1 MTPPSPRL
9 PAPERRAHV
18 LECACRVFS
27 QGSYRGTTTA
37 ELARSAGVT
46 EPIIYRHFES
56 KRALY
61 LACLDE
67 IWSALR
73 ARWDEAIANEPD
85 PGAWLRVLGQTFFEA
100 ERDEPVVSALWVQA
114 LAEAGED
121 EEIQRS
127 MHAHV
132 REVHAYVTA
141 VIERGQREG
150 GFLPDRDPRAEAWL
164 FVSLGLLRMA
174 SLRLGGLVDADFPA
188 IVAARRRWLTGDD

>member
-1 MTPPSPRL
+1 MSPGQRL
-9 PAPERRAHV
+9 PARERRAHV

-46 EPIIYRHFES
+46 EPILYRHFES
-56 KRALY
+56 KRHLY

-67 IWSALR
+67 IWQALK
-73 ARWDEAIANEPD
+73 ARWDEAIAAEPD
-85 PGAWLRVLGQTFFEA
+85 PAAWLRVLGHTFFEA
-100 ERDEPVVSALWVQA
+100 ERDEPVISALWVQA

-121 EEIQRS
+121 EEIQRY
-127 MHAHV
+127 MRDHV
-132 REVHAYVTA
+132 HEVHAYVA
-141 VIERGQREG
+141 SVIERGQQEG

-174 SLRLGGLVDADFPA
+174 SLRLGGLVDNDFPA
-188 IVAARRRWLTGDD
+188 IVAARRRWLTGRD